1 MQRRHVADVSRH
13 RSMNRL
19 RQSELLSS
27 QLARK
32 LGKAIQSLRNIENL
46 ISLRLGR
53 IFVSGG
59 QVSLPQGGE
68 DRFWRKPDVRGR
80 PVKKAVQ
87 RQESVHTVSARLPKV
102 IFLDFRVSGAMA

>member
-59 QVSLPQGGE
+59 QVSLPQGDE
-68 DRFWRKPDVRGR
+68 DRFWRGADIGQNRRADVPIPFYPEGKEFQRG
-80 PVKKAVQ
+80 
-87 RQESVHTVSARLPKV
+87 
-102 IFLDFRVSGAMA
+102 